1 MSEDKRCQK
10 NQSAKMDL
18 MILQDNDYIKPMSI
32 GAIKG
37 HFSVLV
43 VNSKEIENLKISQN
57 KF

>member
-43 VNSKEIENLKISQN
+43 VNSKEIENLKSLDP
-57 KF
+57 